1 MKILGTSYKDQVLN
15 TKTEEE
21 NNHKLEPF
29 LKWAGGKRWFV
40 KKYSEILPKKFNT
53 YIEPFLGS
61 GAVFFYLQ
69 PGQSILADTN
79 EELIRT
85 YLAIKNNWKRVYD
98 NLRLHHSKH
107 SYRYYYKIRSSKPK
121 TDYTLA
127 ARLIYLNRTCWNGL
141 YRVNLNGEFN
151 VPKGTKNNVLL
162 NSDNFEK
169 YSKSLSNS
177 QIVVS
182 DFEKIIENAEK
193 GDLIFADPPY
203 TVKHG
208 NNGFIKYNE
217 SLFAWED
224 QIRLYESLSTAHRR
238 GVKFLLTNAKN
249 ESVIDLYKNNF
260 TLISMNRSSVIA
272 AKNSHRGRIQELVI
286 KNF

>member
-1 MKILGTSYKDQVLN
+1 LNETLVISYKDQPSN
-15 TKTEEE
+15 IQAKRK
-21 NNHKLEPF
+21 NNRIEPF

-40 KKYSEILPKKFNT
+40 QKYSEILPKKFKT

-69 PGQSILADTN
+69 PQQSILSDTN
-79 EELIRT
+79 EELIST
-85 YLAIKNNWKRVYD
+85 YLAIKNDWKVVYK
-98 NLRLHHSKH
+98 NLRLHHFKH
-107 SYRYYYKIRSSKPK
+107 SNDYYYKIRSSKPRS
-121 TDYTLA
+121 DFANA

-151 VPKGTKNNVLL
+151 VPKGTKNDVLL
-162 NSDNFEK
+162 RSDNFEL
-169 YSKSLSNS
+169 YSKLLSKS
-177 QIVVS
+177 KIVVS

-217 SLFAWED
+217 SLFAWQD
-224 QIRLYESLSTAHRR
+224 QIRLYESLKAAHER
-238 GVKFLLTNAKN
+238 GVKFLLTNAKH
-249 ESVIDLYKNNF
+249 ESVIDLYKNRF
-260 TLISMNRSSVIA
+260 ALITLSRSSIIA
-272 AKNSHRGRIQELVI
+272 AKKSHRGKIKELVI